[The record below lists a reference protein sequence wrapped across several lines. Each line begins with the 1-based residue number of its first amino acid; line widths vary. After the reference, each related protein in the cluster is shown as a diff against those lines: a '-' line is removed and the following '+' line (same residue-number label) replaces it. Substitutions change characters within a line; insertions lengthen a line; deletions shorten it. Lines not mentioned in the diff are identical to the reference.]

1 MPSEDHGGQTRIMLV
16 EDHPDF
22 RDLMADLIGRQADL
36 EVVAQAGSL
45 AEARNH
51 AAAVSFDVAI
61 LDLGLPDGNG
71 ADMIADLRG
80 INPGVSVLVLST
92 NLDPKSLERATQAG
106 ADEILD
112 KFATPGEVLGTIRRL
127 GGG

>member
-1 MPSEDHGGQTRIMLV
+1 MLV